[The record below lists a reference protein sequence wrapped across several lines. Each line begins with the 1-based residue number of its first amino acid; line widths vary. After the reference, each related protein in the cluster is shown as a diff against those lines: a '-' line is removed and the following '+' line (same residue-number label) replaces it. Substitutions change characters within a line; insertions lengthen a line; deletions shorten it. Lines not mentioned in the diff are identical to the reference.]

1 MTIPTIK
8 PVNINDVVAGKTYT
22 LGAARIKSRDATL
35 QKIFGKEMFKYSYS
49 KTKGF
54 FAAQLLIIEHYM
66 HSHDT
71 IAVHFDSQVLLDNIE
86 QLKVN
91 EQDFVLFERDEFKVY
106 VDYIFKDKDTVR
118 TEYRDNWDS
127 TVFNKNPS
135 AIFDG
140 DMSLPRY
147 LARNLKSERD
157 WNMYRNA
164 RENFKELLAA

>member
-1 MTIPTIK
+1 MAIPSIK
-8 PVNINDVVAGKTYT
+8 PVNINDVVAGKVYT
-22 LGAARIKSRDATL
+22 LGARRIKSRDATIT
-35 QKIFGKEMFKYSYS
+35 KIFGKEMFRYSYS

-54 FAAQLLIIEHYM
+54 FAAQLLIVEHYM
-66 HSHDT
+66 NSHDT
-71 IAVHFDSQVLLDNIE
+71 IAVHFDGQVLLDNIE
-86 QLKVN
+86 QLKAN
-91 EQDFVLFERDEFKVY
+91 ENEFVLFERDEFKAY

-118 TEYRDNWDS
+118 KDYSDNWDS
-127 TVFNKNPS
+127 TVFNNNPS

-147 LARNLKSERD
+147 LARQLKSGRD